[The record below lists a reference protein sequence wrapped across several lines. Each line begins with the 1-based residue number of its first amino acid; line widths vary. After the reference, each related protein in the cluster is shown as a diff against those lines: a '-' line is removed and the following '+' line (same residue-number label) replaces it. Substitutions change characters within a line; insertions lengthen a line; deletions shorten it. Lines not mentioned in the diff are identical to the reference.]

1 MRTSLKKSSG
11 FTMIEVIA
19 VLMIF
24 GVVAAVV
31 VSYAPSTDSYKLAS
45 EEATMKGHLR
55 YAQFRA
61 MGDKVSWG
69 ISFTANS
76 YTLQKNGAPASYNL
90 PNENSAAHN
99 LQAGV
104 SITAGVG
111 TTVSFDEWGSP
122 GLFDIL
128 ITLSVGADSRT
139 VTVTRNTGFIQ

>member
-1 MRTSLKKSSG
+1 
-11 FTMIEVIA
+11 MIEVIA
-19 VLMIF
+19 VLLLF

-31 VSYAPSTDSYKLAS
+31 VSYAPSTDSYKLAT

-69 ISFTANS
+69 MSFTANS
-76 YTLQKNGAPASYNL
+76 YTLQQNGTPASSNL
-90 PNENSAAHN
+90 PNENSPDHN

-104 SITAGVG
+104 SITAGAG
-111 TTVSFDEWGSP
+111 TTITFNEWGSP
-122 GLFDIL
+122 GVSDVL
-128 ITLSVGADSRT
+128 ITLSDGTDSRT